1 MNIWRLLGLHTAS
14 RAERHATLWV
24 AVMFFAC
31 MTATFVLRPLRGQFG
46 VSYGVYRLDWLYM
59 LTVIGT
65 IVLVVPFWWLANRM
79 ASRRFVPIALHVFTA
94 GFVGLSAWL
103 PVIGDYE
110 WEKAPVFGQVFWGGF
125 NAVNLAVPALVWIHA
140 VEHFGKLQAKR
151 LFGLIAL
158 GGTLGT
164 IAGSWVSGLLSG
176 GGAPLWVV
184 PVVAAGMLQ
193 VAHLAFRLS
202 QRPCLELEGGDTTK
216 SYDRGGLLGGLK
228 IVLRDRR
235 ALQISIY
242 MMLVGFVA
250 TAFYAAQTELVGDE
264 IRAGK
269 QQHTWFADIGFYGN
283 LLVLG
288 LQLFWTG
295 RLMSSWT
302 SFAMLASLPLVSILG
317 LGLWSIWPTA
327 FAIFGLQVVRRGA
340 QYAFEKPAREVLY
353 TPLDI
358 GTKHKVKF
366 FVDTCAL
373 RLGDLLGA
381 VAQVQLRKAGLGVG
395 AIATIT
401 IAFALLWIAI
411 AWSLG
416 RDQRSSSPI
425 S

>member
-176 GGAPLWVV
+176 GGAPLC
-184 PVVAAGMLQ
+184 AA
-193 VAHLAFRLS
+193 LS
-202 QRPCLELEGGDTTK
+202 RATEGDGR
-216 SYDRGGLLGGLK
+216 SRSRRGGGA
-228 IVLRDRR
+228 DPRR
-235 ALQISIY
+235 
-242 MMLVGFVA
+242 
-250 TAFYAAQTELVGDE
+250 
-264 IRAGK
+264 
-269 QQHTWFADIGFYGN
+269 
-283 LLVLG
+283 
-288 LQLFWTG
+288 QLFGPVARG
-295 RLMSSWT
+295 R
-302 SFAMLASLPLVSILG
+302 G
-317 LGLWSIWPTA
+317 
-327 FAIFGLQVVRRGA
+327 
-340 QYAFEKPAREVLY
+340 
-353 TPLDI
+353 
-358 GTKHKVKF
+358 
-366 FVDTCAL
+366 
-373 RLGDLLGA
+373 
-381 VAQVQLRKAGLGVG
+381 
-395 AIATIT
+395 
-401 IAFALLWIAI
+401 
-411 AWSLG
+411 
-416 RDQRSSSPI
+416 
-425 S
+425 